1 APDRGT
7 IERAQNL
14 ATVYFEQDR
23 ETLDLS
29 LSLRRALAPE
39 GDTVVHRDRSMH
51 VASWAARFLFR
62 NDQLDVPV
70 HRLSGGERARIL
82 LARTMLR
89 PADLLILDEPTN
101 DLDIPTLEVLEESL
115 TEFPGALVLVT
126 HDRFL
131 LDRVSNALLA
141 LDGTG
146 GAVFYADYAQYE
158 ADRGRRS
165 EAPGAALAA
174 RAAAAAPAAER
185 ARPRPKKLSLPEQR
199 EWDGIEERI
208 LLAEDA
214 VAAAE
219 AAVAD
224 PAVASQ
230 AAALQERLAA
240 LETARAAVDALYARW
255 GELDAKRGG

>member
-1 APDRGT
+1 
-7 IERAQNL
+7 
-14 ATVYFEQDR
+14 
-23 ETLDLS
+23 
-29 LSLRRALAPE
+29 
-39 GDTVVHRDRSMH
+39 MH
-51 VASWAARFLFR
+51 VAAWAARFLFR
-62 NDQLDVPV
+62 SEQLDVPV

-115 TEFPGALVLVT
+115 AEFPGALVLVT

-158 ADRGRRS
+158 ADRGRRA
-165 EAPGAALAA
+165 EASGTAPTA
-174 RAAAAAPAAER
+174 RSFAAAPSAGREK
-185 ARPRPKKLSLPEQR
+185 PRPKKLTLPEQR
-199 EWDGIEERI
+199 EWDGMEERI
-208 LLAEDA
+208 LAAEEA
-214 VAAAE
+214 VVAAAS
-219 AAVAD
+219 AVAD
-224 PAVASQ
+224 PAVASD

-240 LETARAAVDALYARW
+240 LEAARAAVDALYARW
-255 GELDAKRGG
+255 EELEAKRGGGA

>member
-1 APDRGT
+1 
-7 IERAQNL
+7 
-14 ATVYFEQDR
+14 
-23 ETLDLS
+23 
-29 LSLRRALAPE
+29 
-39 GDTVVHRDRSMH
+39 
-51 VASWAARFLFR
+51 
-62 NDQLDVPV
+62 V

-115 TEFPGALVLVT
+115 AEFPGALVLVT

-158 ADRGRRS
+158 ADRGRRAEAAS
-165 EAPGAALAA
+165 EAEAGRDAAPARAADAAGAAAA
-174 RAAAAAPAAER
+174 RAT
-185 ARPRPKKLSLPEQR
+185 ARPRKLSLPEQR
-199 EWDGIEERI
+199 EWDGMEERI
-208 LLAEDA
+208 LAAEEA
-214 VAAAE
+214 VVAAAS
-219 AAVAD
+219 AVAD
-224 PAVASQ
+224 PAVASD

-240 LETARAAVDALYARW
+240 LEAARAAVDALYARW
-255 GELDAKRGG
+255 EELEAKRGGGA